1 MSCIHYS
8 CGCDPFFF
16 FFVYSK
22 TKVVVNLIP
31 SNGKVSFPLIRQ
43 NFSSASPS
51 SSLLVIL
58 VCSPG
63 AWCAH
68 SKLSATE
75 PWSSTSHCSK
85 LLRSVALVQVTW
97 AVMFQK
103 CEYTQRKVKWATS
116 GLLEGKKNNS
126 LEFLFFL
133 SIILK
138 LILLRDPGLSDP
150 FKFE

>member
-16 FFVYSK
+16 FFFVYSK
-22 TKVVVNLIP
+22 TRVVVNLIP
-31 SNGKVSFPLIRQ
+31 SNGKVSFPLIRL

-63 AWCAH
+63 AWRAH
-68 SKLSATE
+68 SKPSATE

-85 LLRSVALVQVTW
+85 LLHSVALVQVTW
-97 AVMFQK
+97 AVMFQE

-116 GLLEGKKNNS
+116 GLLEGKKKITLQN
-126 LEFLFFL
+126 FYFFFR
-133 SIILK
+133 S
-138 LILLRDPGLSDP
+138 
-150 FKFE
+150 F